1 MTITMFQSQTSR
13 EWTRGEDVN
22 VEETLTNTF
31 LHLLIDEHQVQQNSF
46 TLSFTDFMHT
56 KPA

>member
-1 MTITMFQSQTSR
+1 MFQSQTSR